1 MSLVRSHAL
10 GLAAQL
16 GLSGSTAR
24 SLLSTRRVSFNREK
38 SCRLLLACTPGPG
51 SADRSSQGT
60 WGTTPLPSWEGALR
74 ALVSIFRAA
83 PTPAAGS

>member
-16 GLSGSTAR
+16 RLSGSTAR
-24 SLLSTRRVSFNREK
+24 SLLSTRRVSFNHEN

-51 SADRSSQGT
+51 SAD
-60 WGTTPLPSWEGALR
+60 PSRARAPGGQRPFPVLGRGVACARLLLR
-74 ALVSIFRAA
+74 V
-83 PTPAAGS
+83 

>member
-1 MSLVRSHAL
+1 MSFIRVHEL
-10 GLAAQL
+10 GPADQL
-16 GLSGSTAR
+16 RLSGSTAR
-24 SLLSTRRVSFNREK
+24 SPLSTRRVSFNREK

-60 WGTTPLPSWEGALR
+60 WGTTPLPTWEGALR
-74 ALVSIFRAA
+74 ALVSIFSAA